1 VNPLWVVVGRIGTL
15 LGVTISLKNLRE
27 IQLRER
33 NEIQPHRIYNTRE
46 AALLLGVERIEVV
59 AKLTKGQIKGRMV
72 NGNYR
77 IPGSNLLRYLE
88 SEEIA

>member
-1 VNPLWVVVGRIGTL
+1 
-15 LGVTISLKNLRE
+15 
-27 IQLRER
+27 
-33 NEIQPHRIYNTRE
+33 
-46 AALLLGVERIEVV
+46 VERIEVV